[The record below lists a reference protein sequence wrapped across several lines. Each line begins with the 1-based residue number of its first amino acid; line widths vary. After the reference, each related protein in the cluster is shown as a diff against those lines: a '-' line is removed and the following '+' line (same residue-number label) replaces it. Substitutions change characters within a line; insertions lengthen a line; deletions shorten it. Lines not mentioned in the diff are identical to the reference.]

1 MTADRPI
8 VVRLV
13 LLLCLA
19 LSSVVPTVTAAQ
31 DNTGTG
37 GGLPPS
43 VDATVIGAS
52 AVNIR
57 KCPKFSCKVVAIAK
71 LGDALIVTGE
81 PVDNFTPVRFGKFE
95 GYAYELFLGRAGV
108 PVPRFVEGEP
118 GCKRIA
124 LIFNVGQ
131 GFEPSTGILDILEHE
146 EVPATVFV
154 MGWWAEK
161 YPDILK
167 QMVEQEL
174 EIGSHGEEGILLTDR
189 SDAAVRQD
197 VLTAAEKISGVI
209 GDDLGP
215 AFTPYAAAM
224 DDRVRT
230 IVASTGY
237 LPVSWKITADDW
249 DYDSTADAIWTNVVP
264 NAYDG
269 GIVELHFDGPATE
282 ASTQRA
288 LPWIID
294 ALRQRGYEF
303 VTISDMMLPC
313 GASD

>member
-1 MTADRPI
+1 MIADRTI
-8 VVRLV
+8 VVRMT

-19 LSSVVPTVTAAQ
+19 VSSIMPEVTAAQ
-31 DNTGTG
+31 GDSGTG

-43 VDATVIGAS
+43 VDATVTGAA

-57 KCPKFSCKVVAIAK
+57 DCPKFSCKVVATAK
-71 LGDALIVTGE
+71 LGDAIIVTGE
-81 PVDNFTPVRFGKFE
+81 PIDSFTPVRYGKFA
-95 GYAYELFLGRAGV
+95 GFAYELFLGRAGV
-108 PVPRFVEGEP
+108 PVPRFIEGAP

-131 GFEPSTGILDILEHE
+131 GFEPSTGILDILERE
-146 EVPATVFV
+146 QVPATMFV
-154 MGWWAEK
+154 MGWWAEQH
-161 YPDILK
+161 PDILK
-167 QMVEQEL
+167 RMVEQDL
-174 EIGSHGEEGILLTDR
+174 EIGSHGQEGILLTDR
-189 SDAAVRQD
+189 ADEAVRQD
-197 VLTAAEKISGVI
+197 VLTAAEKISNVI

-215 AFTPYAAAM
+215 GFTPYAAAM

-237 LPVSWKITADDW
+237 LPVSWRITADDW
-249 DYDSTADAIWTNVVP
+249 DYDATADAIWTNVVP

-282 ASTQRA
+282 VSTQRA
-288 LPWIID
+288 LPWIIHD
-294 ALRQRGYEF
+294 LRDRGYEL

>member
-1 MTADRPI
+1 M
-8 VVRLV
+8 

-19 LSSVVPTVTAAQ
+19 LPAILPSAAAAEGG
-31 DNTGTG
+31 NGTG

-43 VDATVIGAS
+43 LDATVIGAA

-57 KCPKFSCKVVAIAK
+57 KCPNFDCKVIASAK
-71 LGDALIVTGE
+71 LGELLTVTGE
-81 PVDNFTPVRFGKFE
+81 PIDGFTPVRYGRIQGF
-95 GYAYELFLGRAGV
+95 AYDLFLARGGV
-108 PVPRFVEGEP
+108 PVPRFAEGRP

-131 GFEPSTGILDILEHE
+131 GFTPSADILNILDE
-146 EVPATVFV
+146 EQVPATMFV
-154 MGWWAEK
+154 MGWWATT
-161 YPDILK
+161 YPELL
-167 QMVEQEL
+167 QRMVDQGL
-174 EIGSHGEEGILLTDR
+174 EIGSHGQDGIPLTDR
-189 SDAAVRQD
+189 TDDEVRQD
-197 VLTAAEKISGVI
+197 VETAAANISAVI

-230 IVASTGY
+230 IVAGTGY
-237 LPVSWKITADDW
+237 LPVNWKITADDW
-249 DYDSTADAIWTNVVP
+249 NYDATADAVWTNVVP

-282 ASTQRA
+282 TSTARA

-294 ALRQRGYEF
+294 ALRNRGYEF

-313 GASD
+313 GASE